1 MNTIMNNVTDLEK
14 ISPWPS
20 LSLFLSLSGL
30 FCFGIF
36 CITVFSFFLCLDFD
50 FLTGAILHRLGGR
63 EDLRIAGGR
72 ERM

>member
-1 MNTIMNNVTDLEK
+1 MEYLGNKKMKSL
-14 ISPWPS
+14 SLSLS